1 MPAMSTRLPC
11 YCATLRQATRV
22 ISQRYEAAMRGTQLT
37 NTQFTL
43 LMVLGEMPRRP
54 RVNDLAEALAMDQ
67 TTLSR
72 TLKVMEREGLISSVA
87 GEDKRESRWI
97 ITALGR
103 SRFRRALPRWQEAQR
118 SVEKALGVA
127 GTQSLTS
134 AAFDLSTRLA
144 T

>member
-1 MPAMSTRLPC
+1 MDGMSTRLPC

-22 ISQRYEAAMRGTQLT
+22 ISQRYEIAMRGTQLT

-43 LMVLGEMPRRP
+43 LMVLGEMPRP

-103 SRFRRALPRWQEAQR
+103 SRFRRAFPRWQEAQR
-118 SVEKALGVA
+118 SVEKALGVE
-127 GTQSLTS
+127 GTENLAS
-134 AAFDLSTRLA
+134 AAFGLSTRLA

>member
-1 MPAMSTRLPC
+1 MSTRLPC

-22 ISQRYEAAMRGTQLT
+22 ISQRYEVAMRGTQLT
-37 NTQFTL
+37 ITQFTL
-43 LMVLGEMPRRP
+43 LTALTEMPRP

-72 TLKVMEREGLISSVA
+72 TLKVMEREGLISAVA
-87 GEDKRESRWI
+87 GDDKRESRWI

-103 SRFRRALPRWQEAQR
+103 SRFRRAFPRWQEAQR
-118 SVEKALGVA
+118 SVEKALGVN
-127 GTQSLTS
+127 GTQSLAS